1 MNNEVN
7 TQKQK
12 MEPIKFVFKYGIFF
26 LFLFIALVL
35 AIFNENFRTITNV
48 TNVLLQ
54 VSSYA
59 VLGVGMTFVIITGGI
74 DVSVGAVMVAC
85 TATYAVL
92 TQNAGMSEP
101 IRLVIMFL
109 VALAFG
115 LLNGVAVAYLNM
127 PPFLVTLAT
136 QCIGRGLALVLT
148 GGVSYRKLGE
158 SFSFIGKETALGLP
172 MLIWVMAITF
182 IVGYFLLHRTVY
194 GRKIMAIGGNLNA
207 ARVSGINVKRVTM
220 SVYILLGLI
229 SGLAGFITA
238 ARIGSYYA
246 AMGQGMEFMVIAAV
260 VIGGT
265 SLSGG
270 SGSMLG
276 TLVGTLLIG
285 IINNAL
291 NLFGVA
297 AEYQDVAR
305 GIVIFLAVLF
315 DAIRNRFNFAE

>member
-35 AIFNENFRTITNV
+35 AVFNENFRTITNV

-101 IRLVIMFL
+101 IGLVIMFL

-182 IVGYFLLHRTVY
+182 LVGYFLLHRTVY

>member
-1 MNNEVN
+1 MTNE
-7 TQKQK
+7 QKQK
-12 MEPIKFVFKYGIFF
+12 VEPIKFVFKYGIFF

-35 AIFNENFRTITNV
+35 AIFNENFRTFSNI

-101 IRLVIMFL
+101 VGLVIMFL

-115 LLNGVAVAYLNM
+115 AINGVAVAYLNM

-182 IVGYFLLHRTVY
+182 VLGYFLLHRTVY
-194 GRKIMAIGGNLNA
+194 GRKIMAIGGNLSA

-220 SVYILLGLI
+220 SVYILLGFI

-270 SGSMLG
+270 SGSILG

-285 IINNAL
+285 IINNSL

>member
-26 LFLFIALVL
+26 LFLFIALIL
-35 AIFNENFRTITNV
+35 AAFNENFRTITNI

-92 TQNAGMSEP
+92 TQNTGMSEP
-101 IRLVIMFL
+101 AGLVIMFL

-115 LLNGVAVAYLNM
+115 VLNGVAVAYLNM

-172 MLIWVMAITF
+172 MLIWVMAIIF
-182 IVGYFLLHRTVY
+182 VLGYFLLHRTVY

-305 GIVIFLAVLF
+305 GVVIFLAVLF